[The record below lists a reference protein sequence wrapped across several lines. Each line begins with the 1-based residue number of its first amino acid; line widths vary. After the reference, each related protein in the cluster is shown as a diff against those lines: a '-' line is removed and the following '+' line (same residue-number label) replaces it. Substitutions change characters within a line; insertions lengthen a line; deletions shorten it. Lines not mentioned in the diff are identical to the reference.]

1 MTSGTSNFNLHP
13 APVITVEEPSKDTV
27 SSDSSIDEEL
37 RDMSYRNESYWALP
51 ESVREIVDQSK
62 RKNAH
67 SEFYHALKKLNE
79 RILIFRIVFYTKKPK
94 FETEWIE
101 AKKRKLANDLIKD

>member
-1 MTSGTSNFNLHP
+1 MTESSYKLHP
-13 APVITVEEPSKDTV
+13 APVITVKEPTADAV

-51 ESVREIVDQSK
+51 EPVREIVDQSK

-94 FETEWIE
+94 FETEWVE
-101 AKKRKLANDLIKD
+101 AKKRKL

>member
-1 MTSGTSNFNLHP
+1 
-13 APVITVEEPSKDTV
+13 VIKDTV
-27 SSDSSIDEEL
+27 SSDDSIDEHL

-51 ESVREIVDQSK
+51 EPVREIVDQSK

-94 FETEWIE
+94 FETEWLE
-101 AKKRKLANDLIKD
+101 AKKKKLQTDLIQD